1 MKGLVTNSGPVFPLD
16 LPDLLLAIV
25 DLENLE
31 KKLKKKKIQ
40 YDINQGKY
48 IERYEICLVHE

>member
-16 LPDLLLAIV
+16 PSGSLLAIV
-25 DLENLE
+25 DLENV
-31 KKLKKKKIQ
+31 KKKKIQ
-40 YDINQGKY
+40 YDINQGKH